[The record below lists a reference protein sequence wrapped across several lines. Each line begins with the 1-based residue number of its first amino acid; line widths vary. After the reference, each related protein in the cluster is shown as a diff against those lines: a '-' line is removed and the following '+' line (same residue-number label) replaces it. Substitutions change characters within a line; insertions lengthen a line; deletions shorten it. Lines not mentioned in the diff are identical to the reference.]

1 MLGDN
6 IYRKRMKQISEFLGQ
21 EEVDFALLTPSPAFQ
36 YVTGIRGGMMERLV
50 ALLMAP
56 DQDPKIVA
64 PSFEAS
70 NLSKHTWVE
79 EFLGWAE
86 DEDPYTIVA
95 DEAGAEN
102 GGHVVAFDEHL
113 PLGVYWK
120 VENALGGFKR
130 TASLTPLIS
139 EMRLIKSDEEIDL
152 MKKAGRIIDSAVTNA
167 YKETSLG
174 MTEIEIRQI
183 VHAEVIRQGA
193 EPTFAAVQFGENSAV
208 AHAAPGQRELKK
220 GDTVLLDCGCVVGG
234 YNTDMTRMGVAGPP
248 SDEQKAIHSV
258 VLEAQE
264 NAIERISPGLACG
277 AADGIARKVIE
288 EAGYGQCFTHRLGH
302 GIGIQVHEPPY
313 LVRGNALELQPGMT
327 HSVEPGIYLE
337 TKFGIRI
344 EDLVCIREDGAEELT
359 YTPKDLVIM
368 DI

>member
-6 IYRKRMKQISEFLGQ
+6 IYRKRMKQISEALEQIG
-21 EEVDFALLTPSPAFQ
+21 VDFALLTPSPAFQ

-50 ALLMAP
+50 ALLMKP
-56 DQDPKIVA
+56 DQDPKMVA
-64 PSFEAS
+64 PSFEVS
-70 NLSKHTWVE
+70 NLSEHTWVE
-79 EFLGWAE
+79 DFLPWAE
-86 DEDPYTIVA
+86 DEDPYKIVA
-95 DEAGAEN
+95 SEAGAED
-102 GGHVVAFDEHL
+102 GGHSVAFDEHL

-120 VENALGGFKR
+120 VEQALGGFQR
-130 TASLTPLIS
+130 TTSLTPIIN

-152 MKKAGRIIDSAVTNA
+152 MKRAGRIIDSAVTRA
-167 YKETSLG
+167 FKEASFG
-174 MTEIEIRQI
+174 MTEVEMRQI
-183 VHAEVIRQGA
+183 VHVEVIRQGA

-208 AHAAPGQRELKK
+208 AHAAPGQRELKR
-220 GDTVLLDCGCVVGG
+220 GDVVLLDCGCVVGG

-248 SDEQKAIHSV
+248 SDEIKHIHSI

-264 NAIERISPGLACG
+264 NAIERIAPGLACG

-288 EAGYGQCFTHRLGH
+288 EAGYGHCFTHRLGH

-327 HSVEPGIYLE
+327 HSVEPGIYQE
-337 TKFGIRI
+337 TKFGVRI
-344 EDLVCIREDGAEELT
+344 EDLVCVREDGAELLT
-359 YTPKDLVIM
+359 YTPKDLAIM

>member
-6 IYRKRMKQISEFLGQ
+6 IYRKRMKHLSDFLGQ
-21 EEVDFALLTPSPAFQ
+21 ERIDFALLTPSPAFH

-50 ALLMAP
+50 ALLMTP
-56 DQDPKIVA
+56 DQDPRIVA
-64 PSFEAS
+64 PSFEVS
-70 NLSKHTWVE
+70 NISTHTWVD
-79 EFLGWAE
+79 EFLPWAE
-86 DEDPYTIVA
+86 DEDPYKIVVG
-95 DEAGAEN
+95 EAGAEN
-102 GGHVVAFDEHL
+102 GGHVVAFDEQL

-120 VENALGGFKR
+120 IEKALGGFQR
-130 TASLTPLIS
+130 TASLTPIIN
-139 EMRLIKSDEEIDL
+139 EMRLIKSDEEVDL
-152 MKKAGRIIDSAVTNA
+152 MKKAGRIIDSAVTKA
-167 YKETSLG
+167 YKEASLG

-183 VHAEVIRQGA
+183 VHAEVTRQGA

-208 AHAAPGQRELKK
+208 AHATPGQRELKK

-248 SDEQKAIHSV
+248 SDEQRHIHSV

-264 NAIERISPGLACG
+264 NAIEGIAPGLACG

-288 EAGYGQCFTHRLGH
+288 EAGYGEYFTHRLGH

-327 HSVEPGIYLE
+327 HSVEPGIYQE
-337 TKFGIRI
+337 AKFGMRI
-344 EDLVCIREDGAEELT
+344 EDVICVREDGAEVLT
-359 YTPKDLVIM
+359 YTPKDLVIL
-368 DI
+368 DL